1 MNKAFIHLLIP
12 CVCGACCNTLK
23 NLFNRVC
30 VPIRSKVMTVKIF
43 NTITGSNES
52 KTLIKNLYMIVHVY
66 LMVKNVV

>member
-1 MNKAFIHLLIP
+1 M
-12 CVCGACCNTLK
+12 CDTCCNTLA
-23 NLFNRVC
+23 NLFNRAC
-30 VPIRSKVMTVKIF
+30 APIRSKVVTVKIF